1 MKKIIPALLAAA
13 MLLAGCHSSGIPET
27 TEETILYGTADLLS
41 VETAAE
47 PAPSERPEPSAVTE
61 ATEAPTEPTE
71 QRYTLSFVGDCTLG
85 CHTLHTNM
93 GFGFLKVVGD
103 DLRYPMEN
111 VRTYFEND
119 DLTFANLE
127 GILNDGDAKPDPEKI
142 YNFKGPTSYTGILTE
157 NSIEVVSLANNHTM
171 DYGPEGY
178 ASTKAALDAAGVSY
192 AERDHSVIVTS
203 ESGLT
208 VGIYAILFYKVDEA
222 RMVEEIAKLSEQ
234 CDIVIYAPHWGVE
247 GSYNVIDVQTRQ
259 AHKAIDAGADIVW
272 GHHPHLLQPVEYY
285 EDGMIFYSMGN
296 FCFGGNMYPSDM
308 DTAILQ
314 VEVIRSPEGEI
325 SLGDLTVIPYSVSS
339 MEVRNNFQPTP
350 YEEGS
355 AGWNRV
361 YKRLGLD

>member
-1 MKKIIPALLAAA
+1 MKKMIPALLAAA
-13 MLLAGCHSSGIPET
+13 LLLAGCHSTAAAAET
-27 TEETILYGTADLLS
+27 T
-41 VETAAE
+41 
-47 PAPSERPEPSAVTE
+47 PAPSEIPAAVETVLPSQAPIPEPSE
-61 ATEAPTEPTE
+61 APATAPTEPPTEPPTE

-85 CHTLHTNM
+85 CHTVHRGM

-103 DLRYPMEN
+103 DVLYPMEN
-111 VRTYFEND
+111 VRSYFEND

-127 GILNDGDAKPDPEKI
+127 GILNDGDAKPDPEKV

-157 NSIEVVSLANNHTM
+157 NSIEVVSLANNHSM

-178 ASTKAALDAAGVSY
+178 ASTVEALDAAGVSY
-192 AERDHSVIVTS
+192 AERDQSTIVTS

-208 VGIYAILFYKVDEA
+208 VGIYAILFYKVDED
-222 RMVEEIAKLSEQ
+222 RMVEEIAKLAEQ
-234 CDIVIYAPHWGVE
+234 CDIVIFAPHWGVE
-247 GSYNVIDVQTRQ
+247 GSYRVIDVQERQ

-285 EDGMIFYSMGN
+285 EDGVIFYSMGN

-308 DTAILQ
+308 DTAILRQ
-314 VEVIRSPEGEI
+314 EVIRSPEGEI
-325 SLGDLTVIPYSVSS
+325 SLGELTVIPCSVSS